1 MGFLFALK
9 KFPFLIIGEIVK
21 YTGEQTL
28 LQDVRKP
35 GSEE

>member
-21 YTGEQTL
+21 YTGEQAL
-28 LQDVRKP
+28 LQDAQETRQ
-35 GSEE
+35 